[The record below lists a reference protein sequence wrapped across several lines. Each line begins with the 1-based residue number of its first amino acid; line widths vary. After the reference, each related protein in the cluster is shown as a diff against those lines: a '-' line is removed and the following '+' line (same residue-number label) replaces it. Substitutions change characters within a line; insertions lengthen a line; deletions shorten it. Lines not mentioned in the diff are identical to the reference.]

1 MLWEENGYL
10 FLEFR
15 SVEVF
20 IGFVTCE
27 VVLDLAWSL
36 HSSMPDIAMGCERQ
50 RSSIRHPFAPLR
62 RTICGV
68 LKSSRQPS

>member
-10 FLEFR
+10 FSEFR
-15 SVEVF
+15 SSQVF

-50 RSSIRHPFAPLR
+50 RSSIRHPFASR
-62 RTICGV
+62 RGTICGV
-68 LKSSRQPS
+68 VEELTPA